1 MLAFL
6 FKLFVSLCFQSLKK
20 KITTYRRAA
29 SHYDKEERNG
39 TETSEPAET
48 LGTNDEGDEGK
59 RKMRVRRR
67 RNETNGHAA
76 KDEDKDEG
84 LCLTCHIILSTGHL
98 EIARMR
104 RYFEL
109 HYGAILATKRLLR
122 NLDQNS
128 FPKQSHSAV
137 RHNTDP
143 VPVFTRPFFAE
154 SFIWGLF
161 TVFTWREDNTRRRII
176 LAPYVFCIQFT
187 CKKLYL
193 SLALGSS

>member
-84 LCLTCHIILSTGHL
+84 LCLTCHIILSL
-98 EIARMR
+98 V
-104 RYFEL
+104 
-109 HYGAILATKRLLR
+109 ILRLLECVDISNCTMAQFWLLKGCLGTWVKIR
-122 NLDQNS
+122 SQNS
-128 FPKQSHSAV
+128 PIVQFDTTPTQSQFSRV
-137 RHNTDP
+137 LSLLNP
-143 VPVFTRPFFAE
+143 
-154 SFIWGLF
+154 SFGGCLQSSHGG
-161 TVFTWREDNTRRRII
+161 RII
-176 LAPYVFCIQFT
+176 LE
-187 CKKLYL
+187 
-193 SLALGSS
+193 GG

>member
-6 FKLFVSLCFQSLKK
+6 FKIFVSLCFQSLKK

-39 TETSEPAET
+39 AETSEPAET

-84 LCLTCHIILSTGHL
+84 LCVTCHIILSTGHL

-109 HYGAILATKRLLR
+109 HYGTILATKRLLR
-122 NLDQNS
+122 NLGQNS
-128 FPKQSHSAV
+128 FLKQSHSAV

-143 VPVFTRPFFAE
+143 VPVSTRPFFAE

-161 TVFTWREDNTRRRII
+161 TVFTWREDNPRRRIF
-176 LAPYVFCIQFT
+176 LAPYIFCIQFT

>member
-6 FKLFVSLCFQSLKK
+6 FKIFVSLCFQSLKK

-39 TETSEPAET
+39 AETSEPAET

-84 LCLTCHIILSTGHL
+84 LCVTCHIILSTGHL

-109 HYGAILATKRLLR
+109 HYGTILATKRLLR
-122 NLDQNS
+122 NLGQNS
-128 FPKQSHSAV
+128 FLNSPIVQFDTTPTQSQFPRVLSLL
-137 RHNTDP
+137 NP
-143 VPVFTRPFFAE
+143 
-154 SFIWGLF
+154 SFGGCLQSSHGG
-161 TVFTWREDNTRRRII
+161 RII
-176 LAPYVFCIQFT
+176 PEGGY
-187 CKKLYL
+187 
-193 SLALGSS
+193 S